1 MTFPP
6 NLNALRDIYSHDLVK
21 LIGAAKLQTA
31 LDALQRNISFNNS
44 WDVVKDWS
52 INSRYAVSGF
62 NARDLYRALQA
73 RME

>member
-31 LDALQRNISFNNS
+31 LDAHADNNS